1 MAERLYGT
9 HQTCLGGA
17 IMLEKQ
23 LNKVK
28 ASFANAPVKEESSG
42 GKWDSLEYFYH
53 VRDSYKKQGKEVFT
67 YSFNE
72 DIHKKEGLI
81 LVPITDVHLG
91 NRQANIE
98 YFKAFV
104 QYILDVP
111 NAVTVLNGDLAET
124 ATKISVGKAMFE
136 ESANFPEQI
145 KQLTDILRPLAK
157 AGKILG
163 IGPGNHEE
171 RIANMIGLN
180 PMEILAERLDVP
192 YFGYQGYFRIIVN
205 HINYNC
211 SFFHGAGGGASPGAK
226 ANTSEKLNKVVPN
239 ADLYFSGHTH
249 GKQSH
254 SDTTFMFDANS
265 DTLVPHKRTY
275 VVGGSFVEY
284 WEAYPEMKGLAPSS
298 TGLVRCEL
306 RPDVKDIRVTV

>member
-1 MAERLYGT
+1 MGKKDAKKVEALKE
-9 HQTCLGGA
+9 
-17 IMLEKQ
+17 MLS
-23 LNKVK
+23 K
-28 ASFANAPVKEESSG
+28 AAPEVGE
-42 GKWDSLEYFYH
+42 WNSLEYFYS
-53 VRDSYKKQGKEVFT
+53 VRDSQKKKGKEVHT
-67 YSFNE
+67 YKFSGLE
-72 DIHKKEGLI
+72 DEGLI

-98 YFKAFV
+98 YFKQFV
-104 QYILDVP
+104 NYILEVP

-124 ATKISVGKAMFE
+124 ATKVSVGKAMFE
-136 ESANFPEQI
+136 ESANFPEQL
-145 KQLTDILRPLAK
+145 KMLVEILQPLAK

-180 PMEILAERLDVP
+180 PMEMLAEKLNVP
-192 YFGYQGYFRIIVN
+192 YFGYQGYFRIFVN
-205 HINYNC
+205 DIAYNC
-211 SFFHGAGGGASPGAK
+211 AFFHGAGGGATTGSK
-226 ANTSEKLNKVVPN
+226 ANTAEKINKVVPN

-254 SDTTFMFDANS
+254 SDITFMFDEVS
-265 DTLVPHKRTY
+265 DELVAHKRTY

-284 WEAYPEMKGLAPSS
+284 WDAYPEMKGLAPSS

-306 RPDVKDIRVTV
+306 RHDYKDIRVTV

>member
-1 MAERLYGT
+1 
-9 HQTCLGGA
+9 
-17 IMLEKQ
+17 MLEKKLEQ
-23 LNKVK
+23 VK
-28 ASFANAPVKEESSG
+28 AAFVSAPVKEEEKG
-42 GKWDSLEYFYH
+42 WDSLEYFYK
-53 VRDSYKKQGKEVFT
+53 VRDSYKKKGKEIHT
-67 YSFNE
+67 YEFNE
-72 DIHKKEGLI
+72 KIHQSQGLI

-104 QYILDVP
+104 QYILEVP

-124 ATKISVGKAMFE
+124 ATKVSVGKAMFE
-136 ESANFPEQI
+136 EDMNFPEQI
-145 KQLTDILRPLAK
+145 KMLTEILAPLAK

-180 PMEILAERLDVP
+180 PMEILAERLNVP

-205 HINYNC
+205 NINYNC
-211 SFFHGAGGGASPGAK
+211 AFFHGAGGGATTGSK
-226 ANTSEKLNKVVPN
+226 ANTAEKINKVVPN
-239 ADLYFSGHTH
+239 ADLYFSGHIH

-254 SDTTFMFDANS
+254 SDVTFMFDSAS
-265 DTLVPHKRTY
+265 EELVPHKRTY

-284 WEAYPEMKGLAPSS
+284 WDAYPEMKGLAPSS

-306 RPDVKDIRVTV
+306 RPDYKDIRVTV